1 MFLVAMK
8 ASPGVMAAIWISGL
22 DSKLERR
29 NDPFVYIYIIVL
41 DRRAVEE
48 RQVLHGED

>member
-8 ASPGVMAAIWISGL
+8 ASPGVMAAIWISRL

-29 NDPFVYIYIIVL
+29 NDPFVYISIIVL

-48 RQVLHGED
+48 RQVLHGVD